1 MHISTARDMTFPQ
14 EYLVLLNVCP
24 RVHTFVHLC
33 TSSALQQDLSF
44 AIQKRHHTIN
54 TLKNKH
60 ALCVCIVICD
70 SYYHFFFFLSNQR
83 HPYSTIQL
91 YLNRHCIIL
100 HTSHLLF
107 SCFLCILSPFV
118 LLLFHSCPSPSRPLF
133 SPLLFQTVF
142 SFLLYKIFIYVAS
155 YHPQIPLL
163 ISLFYLTVQFNKP
176 YWQDKIV
183 PEALVYTRTPHQP
196 IVDKHGYFE
205 LSHGARISCWCQHF
219 FPTFSH
225 YSPSGTCE
233 LLSLLGHALVGF
245 SAYIIMDQTP
255 QQYTHTHTQAHT
267 PCSQRRHFVYSF
279 CVFSFSNI
287 LNSCFQICRCN

>member
-1 MHISTARDMTFPQ
+1 MLRMYSLKQMHISTARDMTFPQ

-24 RVHTFVHLC
+24 RVHTFIHLC

-54 TLKNKH
+54 MLKNKH

-107 SCFLCILSPFV
+107 SCLLCILSPFI

-142 SFLLYKIFIYVAS
+142 LLSALQNLHLRSFLS
-155 YHPQIPLL
+155 
-163 ISLFYLTVQFNKP
+163 SS
-176 YWQDKIV
+176 D
-183 PEALVYTRTPHQP
+183 
-196 IVDKHGYFE
+196 
-205 LSHGARISCWCQHF
+205 
-219 FPTFSH
+219 
-225 YSPSGTCE
+225 SPSHFT
-233 LLSLLGHALVGF
+233 LLPNSPVQQALLA
-245 SAYIIMDQTP
+245 
-255 QQYTHTHTQAHT
+255 
-267 PCSQRRHFVYSF
+267 R
-279 CVFSFSNI
+279 
-287 LNSCFQICRCN
+287 